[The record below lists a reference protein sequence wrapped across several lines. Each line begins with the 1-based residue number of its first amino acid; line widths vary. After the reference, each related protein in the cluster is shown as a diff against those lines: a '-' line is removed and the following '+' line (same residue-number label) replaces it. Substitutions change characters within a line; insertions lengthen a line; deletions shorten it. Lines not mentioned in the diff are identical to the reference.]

1 MTVDPATLR
10 SGSQIISDHCPLWHL
25 TELPSIDPPTI
36 KQVREE
42 AWALIGDLAR
52 ELDRATGETE
62 TSPIL

>member
-1 MTVDPATLR
+1 MTATAATFR

-36 KQVREE
+36 KQVRRE
-42 AWALIGDLAR
+42 AWALIKDLAR
-52 ELDRATGETE
+52 ELDRATGATE